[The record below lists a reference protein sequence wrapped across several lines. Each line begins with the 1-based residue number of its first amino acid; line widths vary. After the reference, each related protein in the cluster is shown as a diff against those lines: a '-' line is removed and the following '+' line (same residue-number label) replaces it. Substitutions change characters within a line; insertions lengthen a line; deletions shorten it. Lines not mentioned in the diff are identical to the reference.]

1 MPSVVELQRQSCGRV
16 SLHVY
21 AYLLRRRRVTEAKD
35 MDGIGKTAYLYTRLE
50 RYHSSEWILSTC
62 HNLYQA
68 PERASVNHPMALRT
82 DGETKSQKDIEALLW
97 SNPRSPI
104 TNTRTPP
111 VHIQPAI
118 LGAAKRKR
126 EEKKTCSIDTAPP
139 YPFFAPQ
146 QMLHIHPSIH
156 PANHP
161 SSHPERASSI
171 PLHTDL
177 WLPVALRPSK

>member
-21 AYLLRRRRVTEAKD
+21 AYLFRRRRVTEAKD

-68 PERASVNHPMALRT
+68 PERASVNHLMALRT
-82 DGETKSQKDIEALLW
+82 DGETKSQRDIEALLW

-126 EEKKTCSIDTAPP
+126 EEKKNLFHRHSTAISLLR
-139 YPFFAPQ
+139 ASADAA
-146 QMLHIHPSIH
+146 HPSIH

>member
-68 PERASVNHPMALRT
+68 PQRASVNHLMALRT

-118 LGAAKRKR
+118 LGAA
-126 EEKKTCSIDTAPP
+126 EKENLFHRHSTAISLLR
-139 YPFFAPQ
+139 ASADAA
-146 QMLHIHPSIH
+146 HPSIH